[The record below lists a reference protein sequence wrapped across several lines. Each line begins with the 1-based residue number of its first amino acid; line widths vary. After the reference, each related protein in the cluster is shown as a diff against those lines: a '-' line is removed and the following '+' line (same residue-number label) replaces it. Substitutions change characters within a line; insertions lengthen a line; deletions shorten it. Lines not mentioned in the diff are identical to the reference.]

1 MAATPQTNDG
11 AHSGHGSNQ
20 ANLYQDV
27 NYGGRDSQG
36 NPNAAKT
43 AVWNS
48 YASCGTITR
57 SNVGLAAPADLDDI
71 FKSSGNYRDMT
82 HLLTTQM
89 ELATCGARQYG
100 MYDWLMSGAKSVGN
114 LVNTKKIQ
122 GSGFEVDPF
131 ILASQKDVIKD
142 NYWVVDRIYTR
153 QYKVA
158 PDSGTTLVD
167 PHADEQLLLAP
178 AGSSVGAD
186 NKDYNIIKV
195 HVPSNGNQPIAAS
208 YFAPGMHFHTFI
220 KDATGSAYRLEWK
233 VIQAV
238 GGSAQIQSGTAQDYI
253 DIEADFV
260 GGWGNGASIKKGT
273 AAGDWNADFKVGSSV
288 SANALSF
295 KLSKAQGGIC
305 VIGSNNVSDFEKWC
319 ENRPALNTLKHVPFW
334 FQTSRYSLCVDQFY
348 KEWLERMMRSNAY
361 FQKFGDVPL
370 AERNKQLG
378 LQFQKEWVNQ
388 FFFGQPLNG
397 QTLAGYQ
404 GTLEQINSYSP
415 TSQAELNSGMENKFI
430 SYRANATGIYR
441 QLHEAGRVDDRQG
454 TTLNL
459 ETHLFDKL
467 FEVVRSRKDQGKP
480 ADSVDVFTDSAT
492 ARQIFKAMIDYYK
505 QEGGNNFNIQ
515 YDMAQKNLFGGFYT
529 QSYMLHHPAGVQ
541 MNIITNEFFD
551 DMVTTAKLGDTRN
564 YLGNGSGGAG
574 TPAATADGSAGRFL
588 MILDLGGGIY
598 PGIIDSNRVVH
609 TTGELEDLAKVN
621 KDYACVM
628 RNPTKEVTLN
638 SQTWTAIVECPLDN
652 LIIENFNDT
661 KPIAGNS

>member
-11 AHSGHGSNQ
+11 AHVGHGTNQ

-27 NYGGRDSQG
+27 NYGGKDSQG
-36 NPNAAKT
+36 LPTAAKT

-48 YASCGTITR
+48 YSSCGTITR

-100 MYDWLMSGAKSVGN
+100 MYDWLISSAKSVGN
-114 LVNTKKIQ
+114 LVNSRKIQ

-142 NYWVVDRIYTR
+142 NYWIVDRIYTR
-153 QYKVA
+153 DYKVA
-158 PDSGTTLVD
+158 PASGTTLVT
-167 PHADEQLLLAP
+167 PGADEELLT
-178 AGSSVGAD
+178 AGSGNLVDTGSGAGD
-186 NKDYNIIKV
+186 KDYNIIKV
-195 HVPSNGNQPIAAS
+195 HVPSNGNQPTAAS
-208 YFAPGMHFHTFI
+208 YFAPGMHFHIFV
-220 KDATGSAYRLEWK
+220 KDASGNAFRLEWK

-238 GGSAQIQSGTAQDYI
+238 GGTAKIQSGTAGDYI
-253 DIEADFV
+253 DIEADFI
-260 GGWGNGASIKKGT
+260 GGWGGGAGIKKGT
-273 AAGDWNADFKVGSSV
+273 AAGDWNADFKVGGSV
-288 SANALSF
+288 AVTALSF
-295 KLSKAQGGIC
+295 KVSLAQGG
-305 VIGSNNVSDFEKWC
+305 VAVVGSNNVSDFEKWC
-319 ENRPALNTLKHVPFW
+319 ENRPVLNTLKHVPFW

-397 QTLAGYQ
+397 QTLADYQ
-404 GTLEQINSYSP
+404 STLESINSFSP
-415 TSQAELNSGMENKFI
+415 TSQSEVNSGMEGKFM
-430 SYRANATGIYR
+430 SYRANATGVYR
-441 QLHEAGRVDDRQG
+441 QLHETGRVTDKQG
-454 TTLNL
+454 GQLAL
-459 ETHLFDKL
+459 ETDLFDKL

-480 ADSVDVFTDSAT
+480 ADSVDVFTDSTT
-492 ARQIFKAMIDYYK
+492 ARNIWKAMIAYYK
-505 QEGGNNFNIQ
+505 ADGPLDSVTWDAGRT
-515 YDMAQKNLFGGFYT
+515 NLFGGFYA
-529 QSYMLHHPAGVQ
+529 QSYNLHHPAGVT

-551 DMVTTAKLGDTRN
+551 DMVTTAKIGDTRN
-564 YLGNGSGGAG
+564 YKSGG
-574 TPAATADGSAGRFL
+574 TAAAADGSAGRFL
-588 MILDLGGGIY
+588 MVLDLGGGIY
-598 PGIIDSNRVVH
+598 PGMIDSNRVVH

-628 RNPTKEVTLN
+628 KNPTKEVTLN
-638 SQTWTAIVECPLDN
+638 SQTWTAVVECPLDN
-652 LIIENFNDT
+652 LVIENFDSQVPAT
-661 KPIAGNS
+661 GL